1 MTTQR
6 KPRGP
11 YRKGIQRREQIL
23 DAALEVFS
31 QHGDRGSSLQEIAD
45 RVGLSLPGLLHYFG
59 SREELLLAVI
69 ERRDVL
75 DTESRTVKEE
85 TEVRSP
91 GEAVVRTVRHNMEQ
105 PGLVKLF
112 VALSAAATE
121 PAHHAHGFFSD
132 RYRDLALT
140 IQKGLESGRE
150 NGEIRADANAEHM
163 ARLLLAISDGLQI
176 QWLMDPSIDMAAIV
190 ETFNLLCQAAPDR
203 EPESGR

>member
-31 QHGDRGSSLQEIAD
+31 RHGDRGSSLQEIAD

-85 TEVRSP
+85 AEVRSP

-121 PAHHAHGFFSD
+121 PAHHAHGFFTD
-132 RYRDLALT
+132 RYRDLVLT
-140 IQKGLESGRE
+140 IRKGLESGQE

-176 QWLMDPSIDMAAIV
+176 QWLMDPSVDMAAIV

-203 EPESGR
+203 ESEPGR

>member
-1 MTTQR
+1 VTTQR

-59 SREELLLAVI
+59 SREELLLAVV

-121 PAHHAHGFFSD
+121 PAHYAHGFFSD
-132 RYRDLALT
+132 RYHDLALT

-150 NGEIRADANAEHM
+150 NGEIRADASAEHM
-163 ARLLLAISDGLQI
+163 ARLFLAISDGLQI

>member
-11 YRKGIQRREQIL
+11 YRKGVQRREQIL

-59 SREELLLAVI
+59 SREELLLAVL

-75 DTESRTVKEE
+75 DAESRTVKD
-85 TEVRSP
+85 EVEVHSP

-121 PAHHAHGFFSD
+121 PAHHAHGFFAD
-132 RYRDLALT
+132 RYRDLALA

-150 NGEIRADANAEHM
+150 SGEIRADADTGHM
-163 ARLLLAISDGLQI
+163 ARLLLAVADGLQV

-190 ETFNLLCQAAPDR
+190 ETFNLLCRTAAR